1 MIIARTVRIFFGP
14 LVTVYY
20 NIMKINS
27 RILFFLLLLSITAW
41 AQPSFD
47 IISLDGTARVQ
58 RSQKRAWEKLAIGGK
73 LFDNDLV
80 ETFFQ
85 TKLIMQFGES
95 NIVIIGSNSKALLN
109 ITPKTDGAK
118 TRLDVSITVFSG
130 GIFSKAINNCQVS
143 IYTANAVGVMDSG
156 SVSTVADGK
165 TGETGFQVL
174 GGSIFVRN
182 IAQQD
187 GIELR
192 AGLTTMIQPNKEPT
206 APLYIT
212 YRHVAVLKH
221 FFGDDYVT
229 AELDASGIKPTDEGG
244 RGRDRSSFSTKSKEY
259 VDEGMYQSI
268 FSLNKIYGSI
278 LDDQETNTRLYHSI
292 PRVKRLVPGKG
303 VVTFNTD
310 FGFSQTGVSPRFMPS
325 VAYGFGSVEG
335 GVRFTMGQS
344 AAAAMNPGFSSLAG
358 LLDKVAYLSLGT
370 DAGRL
375 SAYGGPIEQYTF
387 GSGIMVDDFSN
398 QSPNYLFHPLG
409 VMGKVRIND
418 DLTIQAFTADLAVP
432 LINGIYASY
441 ELLSYQFGLGYV
453 TDVNQYVCMVS
464 GDDARYVAYP
474 LLEVSYPD
482 PAINASSVHV
492 GELDFKAYII
502 NNYDLEIIFLAEFA
516 QKLFAANDGFVT
528 RVPTIRVVVPKM
540 QFGGGIFMESGKLL
554 LGEFNATYLAN
565 RFRIKSSQNNFID
578 TILTPNNILD
588 KKRQSLGM
596 SFFFSRNLHRGAALE
611 CSYQQE
617 FKGKKSV
624 HVPGG
629 GVGAADTVSRTIRG
643 GFAFKLKG
651 MVNDSLVKFIRYGE
665 LSLEQSHGRLFPDL
679 SSPFASW
686 TFQAGYIVRTIPLFF
701 NMAFETGARFFYID
715 SGSELN
721 NRIDDDDALFEIS
734 AGIHWGFR

>member
-1 MIIARTVRIFFGP
+1 
-14 LVTVYY
+14 
-20 NIMKINS
+20 MKINS
-27 RILFFLLLLSITAW
+27 SLPFFLLLLSLTAW

-58 RSQKRAWEKLAIGGK
+58 RSQKRAWEKLVIGGK

-80 ETFFQ
+80 ETYFQ

-109 ITPKTDGAK
+109 IAPKTDGAE

-130 GIFSKAINNCQVS
+130 GIFSKAINNSQIS

-192 AGLTTMIQPNKEPT
+192 SGLTTMIQPNKEPT

-229 AELDASGIKPTDEGG
+229 SELDASGIKPTDERGGG
-244 RGRDRSSFSTKSKEY
+244 RGMSAFSTKSKEY
-259 VDEGMYQSI
+259 VDEGMYRSI
-268 FSLNKIYGSI
+268 FSLNKIYGGI
-278 LDDQETNTRLYHSI
+278 LDDQESNTQRYHSI
-292 PRVKRLVPGKG
+292 SRVKRLVSGKG

-310 FGFSQTGVSPRFMPS
+310 FGFSQTGLSPRFMSS
-325 VAYGFGSVEG
+325 VAYDIGRLEG
-335 GVRFTMGQS
+335 GLRFTLGKS
-344 AAAAMNPGFSSLAG
+344 AVAAMNPGFSSLAG
-358 LLDKVAYLSLGT
+358 LLDKIAFLSLGT
-370 DAGRL
+370 DAGSWL
-375 SAYGGPIEQYTF
+375 VYGGPIEQYTF

-409 VMGKVRIND
+409 VTGKVRIND
-418 DLTIQAFTADLAVP
+418 DLMVQAFTADLAVP

-441 ELLSYQFGLGYV
+441 ELSSYQFGLGYV
-453 TDVNQYVCMVS
+453 TDINQYVRMVS
-464 GDDARYVAYP
+464 DDDARYVAYP

-482 PAINASSVHV
+482 PARNVSSIHV
-492 GELDFKAYII
+492 GELDFKADII
-502 NNYDLEIIFLAEFA
+502 NNYDLEITFLAEFA
-516 QKLFAANDGFVT
+516 QKLFAGNDGFVT
-528 RVPTIRVVVPKM
+528 RVPTIRVDVPKM
-540 QFGGGIFMESGKLL
+540 QFSGGIFMESGKLL
-554 LGEFNATYLAN
+554 LGEFNTTYLGN
-565 RFRIKSSQNNFID
+565 RHRIKHSLNNFVD
-578 TILTPNNILD
+578 TILTPNNRLD

-596 SFFFSRNLHRGAALE
+596 SFFFNRNLYRGAALE
-611 CSYQQE
+611 CFYQQE

-624 HVPGG
+624 YVP

-643 GFAFKLKG
+643 AFSFKIKG
-651 MVNDSLVKFIRYGE
+651 TITDSLVKFIRYGE

-679 SSPFASW
+679 SAPFASW

-715 SGSELN
+715 TGSDPN
-721 NRIDDDDALFEIS
+721 NRIDNGDALFEIS
-734 AGIHWGFR
+734 AGIYWGFR